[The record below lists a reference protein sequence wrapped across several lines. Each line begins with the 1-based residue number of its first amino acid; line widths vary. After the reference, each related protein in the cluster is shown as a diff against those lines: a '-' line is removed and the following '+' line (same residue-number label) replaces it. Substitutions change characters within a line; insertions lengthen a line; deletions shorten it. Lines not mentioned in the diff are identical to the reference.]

1 MKEKVQAESFTHM
14 YVIIAC
20 VCVCGGGGERGGRGM
35 RKEGV
40 CFLPCMCHTLR
51 VRACTRA

>member
-1 MKEKVQAESFTHM
+1 MQAKSFTHM

-20 VCVCGGGGERGGRGM
+20 VCVWGGGERGEGM
-35 RKEGV
+35 WKEGV
-40 CFLPCMCHTLR
+40 CFLTCMCHTLR